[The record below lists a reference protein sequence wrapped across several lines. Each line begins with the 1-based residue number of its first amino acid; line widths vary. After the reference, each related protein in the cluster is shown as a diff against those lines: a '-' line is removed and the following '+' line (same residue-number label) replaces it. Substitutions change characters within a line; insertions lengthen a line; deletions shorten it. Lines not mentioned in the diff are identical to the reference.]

1 MKEILLKVIKVIVV
15 LALAAL
21 AVCFSFGLVMML
33 GWPWWLGFFVLLAL
47 VGLVAG
53 IFAIRRIRLRQKE
66 RLFVHQVIAQD
77 EAASSRLP
85 DSDKEA
91 ARQLQQRWK
100 QAVEALRRSHLRKLG
115 NPLYVLPWY
124 MVIGESG
131 SGKTTAI
138 KSADLSSPFGQ
149 MDRTAGISGTRNC
162 DWWFF
167 DKAIL
172 IDTAGRY
179 ALPVDEGRDKDEWQ
193 KFLSLLAKFRKKEP
207 LNGLVVT
214 IAADKLARQDTD
226 ALAADGLEIRRRIDE
241 LMRVLG
247 AKCPVYVLVTKCD
260 LIPGATEFCDSLPE
274 KALRQAMGWLNHDL
288 ESDPAKVVKNTFA
301 TVCQRLHDLLLLICH
316 GKESGQIAPSL
327 LVFPQALASME
338 TKLASFVESIFQPS
352 PYQETPMLRGIYFS
366 SGKQEGTP
374 FSNLLGELGLI
385 DKQQVLPGTE
395 RGLFLHD
402 FFSEILPGDRY
413 LFRPTQHSSQWRRM
427 TRNLG
432 LTAWVAV
439 ALAVCGLMSF
449 AFIKNLSI
457 LRDASQA
464 FSKPPVLEGVLLNDV
479 ITMERFRQAVADIS
493 RRNTGWWIPR
503 FGLDQSLEVERQLKA
518 KYGNLFRKGFLAD
531 FDRRLARRLTGLSA
545 GTDGKT
551 LGIHILH
558 LARRVNLLKAKL
570 EGLDLEQLRAMP
582 QPGFEAELLS
592 SEVIPEVRAKIADLY
607 LYALAW
613 QPVSQEINDELTGL
627 QTWLKHLVT
636 LEDFNL
642 RWLAAWAD
650 TNPELEAVTAADFW
664 STESAAQAASVA
676 PAFTLKGKQKI
687 DSTLAEIEAA
697 LPDPLVMAQAK
708 LEFGS
713 WYRKAYLNA
722 WQDFTGK
729 FVTAWRVIDKRQPW
743 QAAFARL
750 GSDKDPYL
758 AAIDGLATQL
768 EPFRQWKKFPA
779 WAHLVYDFQ
788 AVKKAS
794 VTVKSEKK
802 KKKKKPGLLGK
813 ATRKVKQKISK
824 AERALGV
831 KAKASLGPQEA
842 LEAGRAYLG
851 LTEAL
856 AEVAGAAD
864 SRQVA
869 FKMAQEIFQQ
879 DPAVGETPFF
889 VAWRQFKHL
898 KSVMAEAR
906 RQKGEL
912 FFKLLGGN
920 LGFALEYLNRET
932 ACSLQQAWEND
943 VLVEVQDA
951 GGQNLAGLLLGPDGF
966 ATRFL
971 KSTAAPFVARSL
983 SKGFYPRKVLG
994 HQVPFEKG
1002 FFIFLARGVRA
1013 ARPVQGSYQV
1023 TIRTYPTDANP
1034 GAKVQPH
1041 ATVLQVQCASGG
1053 LRLEN
1058 LNYPVS
1064 RTFKWSPQNC
1074 GDVTFQIMVGNLVLT
1089 KHYSGAMG
1097 FARFLREFK
1106 SGQRTFRPAEFP
1118 EEAAALKRMGITRI
1132 KVRYKFKGHKPVIR
1146 LLARSLGKVPMKIA
1160 RCWEQ

>member
-1 MKEILLKVIKVIVV
+1 MKDILLKIIKVIVV
-15 LALAAL
+15 LAVAAL

-47 VGLVAG
+47 VGIAAG
-53 IFAIRRIRLRQKE
+53 IFAIRRIRLRRRE

-77 EAASSRLP
+77 EAARNRLP

-100 QAVEALRRSHLRKLG
+100 EAIEALRRSHLRKLG

-214 IAADKLARQDTD
+214 IAADKLARQDSES
-226 ALAADGLEIRRRIDE
+226 LAKDGIEIRRRLDE

-260 LIPGATEFCDSLPE
+260 LVPGAAEFCDSLPE
-274 KALRQAMGWLNHDL
+274 EALKQAMGGLNHDL
-288 ESDPAKVVKNTFA
+288 EPDPSKVVKEVFTS
-301 TVCQRLHDLLLLICH
+301 VGRRLHDLLLLVCQ
-316 GKESGQIAPSL
+316 GKDPRRIDSTL
-327 LVFPQALASME
+327 LVFPQALASLE
-338 TKLASFVESIFQPS
+338 TKLAAFVESIFQQS
-352 PYQETPMLRGIYFS
+352 PYQETPMLRGIFFS

-374 FSNLLGELGLI
+374 FSDLLGELGLVQ
-385 DKQQVLPGTE
+385 KQQALPGTE

-402 FFSEILPGDRY
+402 FFAEILPADRY
-413 LFRPTQHSSQWRRM
+413 LFQPTQQSSQWRRL

-439 ALAVCGLMSF
+439 TLAVCGLMSF
-449 AFIKNLSI
+449 AFIKNLAI
-457 LRDASQA
+457 LRDASRA

-479 ITMERFRQAVADIS
+479 ITMERFREAVADIS

-503 FGLDQSLEVERQLKA
+503 FGLDQSLEVEKQLKA
-518 KYGNLFRKGFLAD
+518 KYGNLFRKGFLAG
-531 FDRRLARRLTGLSA
+531 FDRRLAKRLAGFSAKTPARTMGL
-545 GTDGKT
+545 
-551 LGIHILH
+551 HIIH
-558 LARRVNLLKAKL
+558 LARRINLLKAKM
-570 EGLDLEQLRAMP
+570 EGGDLEQLRGMP
-582 QPGFEAELLS
+582 QPGFEAELVS
-592 SEVIPEVRAKIADLY
+592 SEVIPEVRAKLADLY

-636 LEDFNL
+636 LEGFNL
-642 RWLAAWAD
+642 RWLVAWAKASGQAE
-650 TNPELEAVTAADFW
+650 PVTAADFW
-664 STESAAQAASVA
+664 QTESAAKAAKVD
-676 PAFTLKGKQKI
+676 PAFTVVGKQKI
-687 DSTLAEIEAA
+687 ESALAEIEAA
-697 LPDPLVMAQAK
+697 LPDPLVMAQPK
-708 LEFGS
+708 LEFGN
-713 WYRKAYLNA
+713 WYRKAYLEA
-722 WQDFTGK
+722 WQDFARK
-729 FVTAWRVIDKRQPW
+729 FVTAWKNIDQRQHW

-750 GSDKDPYL
+750 GSDQDPYL
-758 AAIDGLATQL
+758 AAVAGLARQL
-768 EPFRQWKKFPA
+768 EPFRQWKHFPA

-788 AVKKAS
+788 SVQQAS
-794 VTVKSEKK
+794 VTVKTE
-802 KKKKKPGLLGK
+802 KKKKPGLLGK
-813 ATRKVKQKISK
+813 ATKKVKQKISK
-824 AERALGV
+824 AEKALGV
-831 KAKASLGPQEA
+831 KAQPSLGLEGR

-851 LTEAL
+851 LTESLRQL
-856 AEVAGAAD
+856 AKAAE

-869 FKMAQEIFQQ
+869 FKTTQEIYQQ
-879 DPAVGETPFF
+879 DPAVGETAFF
-889 VAWRQFKHL
+889 VAWRNFKRL
-898 KSVMAEAR
+898 KAVMAAAR
-906 RQKGEL
+906 RQKGKI
-912 FFKLLGGN
+912 FFDLLGGN

-932 ACSLQQAWEND
+932 ACSLQQAWENE

-951 GGQNLAGLLLGPDGF
+951 GGGNLASLLLGQDGF

-971 KSTAAPFVARSL
+971 KSTAAPFVSRSL
-983 SKGFYPRKVLG
+983 NKGFYPKNVLG
-994 HQVPFEKG
+994 RHVPFEKG
-1002 FFIFLARGVRA
+1002 FFTFLARGVKA
-1013 ARPVQGSYQV
+1013 ARPVQGSFRV
-1023 TIRTYPTDANP
+1023 TIRTYPTDANLE
-1034 GAKVQPH
+1034 AKVQPH

-1064 RTFKWSPQNC
+1064 KTFKWSPQNC

-1089 KHYSGAMG
+1089 RQYPGAMG
-1097 FARFLREFK
+1097 FARFLKDFK
-1106 SGQRTFRPAEFP
+1106 SGQKIFRPADFP
-1118 EEAAALKRMGITRI
+1118 EQAAALKRMGITSI
-1132 KVRYKFKGHKPVIR
+1132 KARYKFQGHKPVIR
-1146 LLARSLGKVPMKIA
+1146 LLARSMGRVPLKIT
-1160 RCWEQ
+1160 RCWQ

>member
-1 MKEILLKVIKVIVV
+1 MKEILLKIIKVIVAV
-15 LALAAL
+15 ALAAL
-21 AVCFSFGLVMML
+21 AVCFSFGLVMVL
-33 GWPWWLGFFVLLAL
+33 GWPWWLGFFILLAL
-47 VGLVAG
+47 VGIAAG

-77 EAASSRLP
+77 EAARSRLP

-100 QAVEALRRSHLRKLG
+100 EAVEALRRSHLRKLG

-193 KFLSLLAKFRKKEP
+193 KFLSLLARFRKKEP

-214 IAADKLARQDTD
+214 IAADKLAHQEPD
-226 ALAADGLEIRRRIDE
+226 ALAKDGLEIRRRIDE

-260 LIPGATEFCDSLPE
+260 LIPGATEFCDSLPQE
-274 KALRQAMGWLNHDL
+274 ALNQAMGGLNHELDT
-288 ESDPAKVVKNTFA
+288 DPAKVVKQTFNT
-301 TVCQRLHDLLLLICH
+301 VGQRLRDLLLLVCQ
-316 GKESGQIAPSL
+316 GKDPQRIDPAL

-338 TKLASFVESIFQPS
+338 SKLASFVASIFQPS

-374 FSNLLGELGLI
+374 FSDLLGELGLV
-385 DKQQVLPGTE
+385 QQQPLAGTE

-402 FFSEILPGDRY
+402 FFSEILPADRY
-413 LFRPTQHSSQWRRM
+413 LFQPTQHSNQWRRM

-457 LRDASQA
+457 LRDTSQA

-503 FGLDQSLEVERQLKA
+503 FGLDQSLEVERQLKT

-531 FDRRLARRLTGLSA
+531 FDRRLAKRLTGLSA
-545 GTDGKT
+545 GSAGKT

-558 LARRVNLLKAKL
+558 LARRINLLKAKL
-570 EGLDLEQLRAMP
+570 EGRNFEQLQAMP
-582 QPGFEAELLS
+582 QPGFEAELLP
-592 SEVIPEVRAKIADLY
+592 SEVIPELRAKIAALY

-613 QPVSQEINDELTGL
+613 QPVGQQVSDELTGL
-627 QTWLKHLVT
+627 QTWLNHLVT
-636 LEDFNL
+636 LEKFNL

-650 TNPELEAVTAADFW
+650 ANPELEAVTAADFW
-664 STESAAQAASVA
+664 NTASVAQAAAVA
-676 PAFTLKGKQKI
+676 PAFTVEGKKKI
-687 DSTLAEIEAA
+687 DSALAEIEAA
-697 LPDPLVMAQAK
+697 LADPLVMAQAK
-708 LEFGS
+708 QDFAT
-713 WYRKAYLNA
+713 WYRKAYLKA
-722 WQDFTGK
+722 WQEFAVKFT
-729 FVTAWRVIDKRQPW
+729 TAWKAMDKRQYW
-743 QAAFARL
+743 QAAFSRL
-750 GSDKDPYL
+750 GTDKDPYL
-758 AAIDGLATQL
+758 SVIDGLAIQL
-768 EPFRQWKKFPA
+768 EPFRQWKDFPA

-788 AVKKAS
+788 DVRKAS
-794 VTVKSEKK
+794 VTVKAE
-802 KKKKKPGLLGK
+802 KKKKPGLLGK
-813 ATRKVKQKISK
+813 ATKKVKKKISK
-824 AERALGV
+824 AEKALGV
-831 KAKASLGPQEA
+831 KAKPSLGMEET
-842 LEAGRAYLG
+842 LEGGRAYLG

-856 AEVAGAAD
+856 TQVAKAAE

-869 FKMAQEIFQQ
+869 FKMTQEIFQQ

-889 VAWRQFKHL
+889 VAWRQFKRL
-898 KSVMAEAR
+898 KSVMAAAR
-906 RQKGEL
+906 RQKGKI
-912 FFKLLGGN
+912 FFDLLGAD
-920 LGFALEYLNRET
+920 LDFALEYLTRET

-943 VLVEVQDA
+943 VLVEVQDTT
-951 GGQNLAGLLLGPDGF
+951 GRNLASLLLGSDGY

-994 HQVPFEKG
+994 HHVPFNKS
-1002 FFIFLARGVRA
+1002 FFTFLVRGVKA

-1023 TIRTYPTDANP
+1023 TIRTYPTDANLE
-1034 GAKVQPH
+1034 AKLQPH

-1064 RTFKWSPQNC
+1064 KSFKWSPQNC

-1089 KHYSGAMG
+1089 KQYSGAMG
-1097 FARFLREFK
+1097 FARFLKEFK
-1106 SGQRTFRPAEFP
+1106 SGQRVFKPAEFP
-1118 EEAAALKRMGITRI
+1118 DQAAALKRMGITSI
-1132 KVRYKFKGHKPVIR
+1132 KARYKFQGHKPIIR
-1146 LLARSLGKVPMKIA
+1146 LLARSLGRVPLKIC
-1160 RCWEQ
+1160 RCWQ